1 MELGSLAPMSG
12 TIQRSVHINILQ
24 VRQSLSYFGFEHIVQ
39 AVTLVQM
46 TRNYVVYKLCSG
58 YSSGGTYSCIGKNR
72 VASNVERE
80 ATKTLDISVSK
91 EVSVSL
97 TPSRLDS
104 TV

>member
-1 MELGSLAPMSG
+1 MCADVVWMLRGRFVVNRP
-12 TIQRSVHINILQ
+12 TCP
-24 VRQSLSYFGFEHIVQ
+24 
-39 AVTLVQM
+39 
-46 TRNYVVYKLCSG
+46 RNYVVYKLCSG
-58 YSSGGTYSCIGKNR
+58 YSSGGTYSCIGKNI